1 MLLAH
6 GHGVENFTFRQFL
19 NICYTL
25 ITDTMTGS
33 GEEGG
38 DTPEEQVQRFE
49 EQIGLRHNPDDD
61 AIAALRAFQIS
72 QGIDPD
78 KKKVDIEKEIPWW
91 EKDTEM

>member
-1 MLLAH
+1 M
-6 GHGVENFTFRQFL
+6 ETFTLRQFL

-33 GEEGG
+33 QEEGG
-38 DTPEEQVQRFE
+38 DTAEDQVRRFE

-61 AIAALRAFQIS
+61 ALARLRAMQIA

>member
-1 MLLAH
+1 M
-6 GHGVENFTFRQFL
+6 E
-19 NICYTL
+19 
-25 ITDTMTGS
+25 GS

-38 DTPEEQVQRFE
+38 DTAEDQVRRFE

-61 AIAALRAFQIS
+61 ALAALRAFQIS

-78 KKKVDIEKEIPWW
+78 KKKADLDAMTPWW